1 MTRFS
6 TYRSTT
12 VAEVSNYVAAMEHGL
27 KRLRKGFPLSLRL
40 IREMHAILL
49 HSGRGA
55 S

>member
-12 VAEVSNYVAAMEHGL
+12 VAEVSNYVE
-27 KRLRKGFPLSLRL
+27 FPLSLRL
-40 IREMHAILL
+40 IREMHAFLL